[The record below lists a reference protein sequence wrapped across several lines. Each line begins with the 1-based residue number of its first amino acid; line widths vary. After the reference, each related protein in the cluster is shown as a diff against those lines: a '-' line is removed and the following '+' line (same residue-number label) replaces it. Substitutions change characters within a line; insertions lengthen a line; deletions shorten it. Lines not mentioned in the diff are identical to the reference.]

1 MLSDQA
7 YLGLS
12 QAASVAGSFL
22 LLVPTAHDGAADVWL
37 QRNAE
42 ASVPA
47 DLSPAALIAAG
58 WQQIAA
64 HYDAGVTRQH
74 RH

>member
-1 MLSDQA
+1 M
-7 YLGLS
+7 
-12 QAASVAGSFL
+12 AGSFL
-22 LLVPTAHDGAADVWL
+22 MLIPTAHDGVADIWL
-37 QRNAE
+37 LRKAD
-42 ASVPA
+42 ATVPA

>member
-1 MLSDQA
+1 M
-7 YLGLS
+7 
-12 QAASVAGSFL
+12 AGSFL
-22 LLVPTAHDGAADVWL
+22 LLVPEAQDGAADVWL
-37 QRNAE
+37 QRSPA
-42 ASVPA
+42 AAVPA
-47 DLSPAALIAAG
+47 DFSQAALIAAG